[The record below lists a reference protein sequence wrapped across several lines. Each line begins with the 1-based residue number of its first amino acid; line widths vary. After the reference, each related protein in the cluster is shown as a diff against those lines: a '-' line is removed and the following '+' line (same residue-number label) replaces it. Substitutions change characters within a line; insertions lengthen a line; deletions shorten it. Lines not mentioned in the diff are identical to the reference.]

1 MKCPICGKKM
11 KNGYCK
17 NCGLDLTGQV
27 NGAGAQYYMQDP
39 YNPNVSYAMQETGQ
53 SQPISSVP
61 GLEPSA
67 TGSSTATPTAKK
79 KNGWYALAG
88 ILCVL
93 YGLLPSIVTY
103 LLAEFNL
110 DLALESLVQMPA
122 LAYISLG
129 LLLMIKASHSSKLLN
144 LAVIANVLFN
154 ASTWLGYLL
163 QVLPSVLANLY
174 AWEVY
179 CMALMYALP
188 MVEGI
193 IIILGICCP
202 KFFAKIS
209 KFAATLTTLQLIA
222 SVVTYWLS
230 DAGVVLMVCNIISAV
245 VFWAYTITLGKGI
258 RADAKI

>member
-53 SQPISSVP
+53 SQPISTIS

-67 TGSSTATPTAKK
+67 TGNSTATPTKKK
-79 KNGWYALAG
+79 KNGWYALAC
-88 ILCVL
+88 ILCFL
-93 YGLLPSIVTY
+93 YGLLPSVVTY
-103 LLAEFNL
+103 LLNDFNL
-110 DLALESLVQMPA
+110 DLALETLAQVTA
-122 LAYISLG
+122 LAHISLG

-154 ASTWLGYLL
+154 TSMWLGYFL
-163 QVLPSVLANLY
+163 QILPNVLANLY

-188 MVEGI
+188 MLEGCI
-193 IIILGICCP
+193 IVLGFCFP

-209 KFAATLTTLQLIA
+209 KFAATFTTLQLIA

-230 DAGVVLMVCNIISAV
+230 DVWFVLMVCNIISAV
-245 VFWAYTITLGKGI
+245 VFWAYAITLGKGI
-258 RADAKI
+258 RTDAKI